1 MKKAIWI
8 VLLFQVLFAPIIF
21 CQEDNNTIV
30 FLENTPDS
38 TKFRM
43 HLDSIYKYSYQNH
56 SILKSHIDECKILLA
71 NGLQISKDD
80 QLSFA
85 IKLTDFELN
94 QFQYSKAY
102 QILKD
107 NKYLIEDEEVS
118 MKQKNEYFYTEGYIL
133 MHLGDLEFAQ
143 KAYYKLLNY
152 GEREKDTF
160 LMIQSLYSLGQLFAS
175 EEDFENGEKYFL
187 QTNKLEVS
195 YFKDKIDY
203 TQTYIE
209 LADLY
214 FEKKD
219 YEKASYYNKIGLEAT
234 GEYQK
239 SLKLAFILNQG
250 EIALKKN
257 NILSAQKYFDQ
268 AYQIAIEFKSKAD
281 VESCLYFQANLFNSQ
296 GKHQKALA
304 IFENFISKDKKEVL
318 LTTLDWYKKAHETCN
333 EMGNYKKGYDYII
346 QANTIKDSIANEK
359 KMQQT
364 AFLNIKFDSDKKEK
378 ANQLLAAQISQKNS
392 QNRFLNALASI
403 FLLGLLVVF
412 GAFFQKRKYN
422 KRLKNEV
429 EKRTK
434 DLEYANNL
442 LTSTNQE
449 LDQFNKILS
458 HDLKEPLRSI
468 VGFSTLAKKKV
479 GKDSSIR
486 EYLNIIDNSG
496 KQLHQLIEDVSIFQ
510 RIGNDSK
517 KNPEDTNIHN
527 MMNTILESI
536 SILLMEKK
544 AQIQFQNLPTIK
556 THRSFLFLVFKNLIE
571 NGLKYNESVPP
582 IIEISYFEKNQIHY
596 FQFKDNGI
604 GIAPQFHERVF
615 GMFKRLNDRG
625 SYSGSGM
632 GLSISQKMM
641 AKLNGKISI
650 FKSEEGKGST
660 FQVSLPVIK
669 AEEVEMSMKISLADC
684 N

>member
-1 MKKAIWI
+1 M
-8 VLLFQVLFAPIIF
+8 
-21 CQEDNNTIV
+21 
-30 FLENTPDS
+30 
-38 TKFRM
+38 
-43 HLDSIYKYSYQNH
+43 
-56 SILKSHIDECKILLA
+56 
-71 NGLQISKDD
+71 
-80 QLSFA
+80 
-85 IKLTDFELN
+85 
-94 QFQYSKAY
+94 
-102 QILKD
+102 
-107 NKYLIEDEEVS
+107 
-118 MKQKNEYFYTEGYIL
+118 
-133 MHLGDLEFAQ
+133 
-143 KAYYKLLNY
+143 
-152 GEREKDTF
+152 
-160 LMIQSLYSLGQLFAS
+160 
-175 EEDFENGEKYFL
+175 
-187 QTNKLEVS
+187 
-195 YFKDKIDY
+195 
-203 TQTYIE
+203 
-209 LADLY
+209 
-214 FEKKD
+214 
-219 YEKASYYNKIGLEAT
+219 EAT
-234 GEYQK
+234 DEYQK

-257 NILSAQKYFDQ
+257 NILSAQKHFDL
-268 AYQIAIEFKSKAD
+268 AYQIAIKFKSKAD
-281 VESCLYFQANLFNSQ
+281 IKSCLYFQAELFNAQ
-296 GKHQKALA
+296 GRHQKALT
-304 IFENFISKDKKEVL
+304 IFENFISEDKKEVL

-333 EMGNYKKGYDYII
+333 EMGNHKKAYNYMI
-346 QANTIKDSIANEK
+346 QANVIKDSIANEK

-403 FLLGLLVVF
+403 FLLGLLIVF
-412 GAFFQKRKYN
+412 GALFQKRKYN
-422 KRLKNEV
+422 RRLKNEV

-479 GKDSSIR
+479 DKDSNIR

-517 KNPEDTNIHN
+517 KDPEDTNIHN

-544 AQIQFQNLPTIK
+544 ARIKFQNLPTIK
-556 THRSFLFLVFKNLIE
+556 THRLFLFLVFKNLIE
-571 NGLKYNESVPP
+571 NGLKYNKSVPP
-582 IIEISYFEKNQIHY
+582 IIEISYYEKNQIHF

-604 GIAPQFHERVF
+604 GIAPQFQERVF
-615 GMFKRLNDRG
+615 GMFKRLNDRS

-650 FKSEEGKGST
+650 VKSEEGKGST
-660 FQVSLPVIK
+660 FQVSLPVLK
-669 AEEVEMSMKISLADC
+669 VDEVEMSMGISLANC